1 MSVEQIERADAAEE
15 LAAGMALQLAAT
27 KDELISVWWREAEAF
42 EGEARERLQAI
53 FADMLR
59 KFGVLQP

>member
-1 MSVEQIERADAAEE
+1 MSVEGIERADMAEE
-15 LAAGMALQLAAT
+15 LAAGMALQLAT
-27 KDELISVWWREAEAF
+27 NKDELISVWWREAEAF
-42 EGEARERLQAI
+42 EGAARERLQAI